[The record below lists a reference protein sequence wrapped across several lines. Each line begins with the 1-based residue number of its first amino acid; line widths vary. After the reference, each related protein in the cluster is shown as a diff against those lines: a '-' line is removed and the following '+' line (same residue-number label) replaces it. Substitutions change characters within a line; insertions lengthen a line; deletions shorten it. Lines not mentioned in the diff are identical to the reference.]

1 MKKLTIKT
9 SVNYRFRLLGNMSS
23 KINLCLE
30 MVETIP
36 EEIEVLRWLGEPIK
50 EFMA

>member
-1 MKKLTIKT
+1 
-9 SVNYRFRLLGNMSS
+9 MSS